1 MGTMFPM
8 HPKWLKFK
16 QNRVIRMV
24 RCMSIISWSKIFEKM
39 YKYTKIKFVPREI
52 GWLLFMD

>member
-1 MGTMFPM
+1 MGTMFLM

-39 YKYTKIKFVPREI
+39 YKYTKIKFVPQEI